1 VLDHRSSTS
10 AKGLIMNYPNPQ
22 RRRLQRSRNDRWIG
36 GVCGGL
42 AEYLNMDATLVRVLV
57 VLLAVVTAAMPV
69 IAVYLLMML
78 LLPEAPATTPGSI
91 GPRTGSQWGQ
101 SYGPYGQSY
110 GQQGWTR
117 QQGWSQG
124 PNWHQQPEDP
134 VWGQAGPPW
143 QQGNPTPPPPPRQS
157 TEDLF
162 SRAKHPTRPS
172 SPSTGTPGSTPGS
185 ASGGN
190 AGNLSDQPP
199 AADDQPPTDP
209 RPDGPQ
215 GA

>member
-110 GQQGWTR
+110 GQSYGQQGWTR

-124 PNWHQQPEDP
+124 PNWHQPPEDP
-134 VWGQAGPPW
+134 VWGPAGPPW

-157 TEDLF
+157 AEDLF

-172 SPSTGTPGSTPGS
+172 SPSSSTP
-185 ASGGN
+185 AGGP
-190 AGNLSDQPP
+190 AP
-199 AADDQPPTDP
+199 AADDQPPTK
-209 RPDGPQ
+209 PDTGQ